1 MPDSSFRHLFV
12 YKKQKTYKKLF
23 KKWQKSSRIKYYGY
37 YYKKLNYKEGSM
49 LAYDKMLFNI
59 PAKDHEPG
67 KVREILNSHPEV
79 MFVSLVG
86 LDIGGQNTDEKI
98 PVPRFLEDMEK
109 FLTDGVQTDGS
120 SVVLPI
126 IAELNNA
133 KVDIIPDLS
142 VNWYVDHNFDFIHEP
157 SGLPV
162 GTLRIP
168 SFLVHNDT
176 NEVGSRVILRDSIT
190 KIKKDLLT
198 LIKNN
203 PYVLEYLPIDSADE
217 IGEIVLTCATEL
229 EFWVKTPDE
238 KGDREEL
245 STAQVMKEQYWK
257 RTIGPV
263 RTALEKTLLLLDRY
277 GFEMEM
283 GHKEVGG
290 IKAKL
295 GNSGKYDHIME
306 QLEIDW
312 KYSDAMQ
319 AADNEKQV
327 KYIVRDVF
335 RLHGLEVSFR
345 AKPIDGVAGSGEHT
359 HLGVAAKLK
368 NGKIVS
374 LFAPKDMKSEFLNP
388 IGFGALMGILKNYE
402 ILNPFITS
410 TNDAFNRL
418 KPGYEAPVCIVTSIG
433 HTAPQPSRN
442 RTVLIGLVRDLNN
455 PLSTRFE
462 LRSPNP
468 KSNTYLVIATSYMA
482 ILDGIAE
489 VLAAKK
495 TPEQLLA
502 SLSKKYGE
510 EDFYLEKDREYRSEK
525 DVFDEYSAEERG
537 RLFGEAP
544 RTVWENICAFDK
556 HSDKMQVLLKDH
568 VMTPIVLESFKKATL
583 DQWATELHNR
593 IIPENMD
600 LLRGCVMLHNEHD
613 CADYD
618 TYLWN
623 KIHEL
628 RRYIG
633 QDTLDQKCLLSRVKD
648 ALDEEN
654 YQLASDLQLE
664 MQEKVHELTDTYTRY
679 GKNIL

>member
-1 MPDSSFRHLFV
+1 
-12 YKKQKTYKKLF
+12 
-23 KKWQKSSRIKYYGY
+23 
-37 YYKKLNYKEGSM
+37 M

-59 PAKDHEPG
+59 PAKDHDPE
-67 KVREILNSHPEV
+67 KIKEILYNHPEV

-98 PVPRFLEDMEK
+98 PTARFIEDMEK

-133 KVDIIPDLS
+133 KVDIIPDLN
-142 VNWYVDHNFDFIHEP
+142 VNWYVDHNFDFIDEATC
-157 SGLPV
+157 LPV

-176 NEVGSRVILRDSIT
+176 NEVGSRVILRDAIK
-190 KIKKDLLT
+190 KIKRDLLT
-198 LIKNN
+198 LIKEN
-203 PYVLEYLPIDSADE
+203 PYVLEYLPIEVPDE
-217 IGEIVLTCATEL
+217 IEEILLTCATEL

-238 KGDREEL
+238 RGDREEL

-263 RTALEKTLLLLDRY
+263 RTALEKTLLILDRY

-335 RLHGLEVSFR
+335 RMHGLEVTFR

-359 HLGVAAKLK
+359 HLGVAARLK
-368 NGKIVS
+368 SGKVIS
-374 LFAPKDMKSEFLNP
+374 MFASKDMRAEFLNP

-418 KPGYEAPVCIVTSIG
+418 KPGYEAPVCIVTSVG
-433 HTAPQPSRN
+433 HTPHQPSRN
-442 RTVLIGLVRDLNN
+442 RTVLVGLVRDLNN

-468 KSNTYLVIATSYMA
+468 KSNTYLVIATCYMA
-482 ILDGIAE
+482 ILDGISKALAE
-489 VLAAKK
+489 KK
-495 TPEQLLA
+495 TPDELLA
-502 SLSKKYGE
+502 SLSKSYGA
-510 EDFYLEKDREYRSEK
+510 EDFYFEKNREYRSEK
-525 DVFDEYSAEERG
+525 DVFDEYTQEERDK
-537 RLFGEAP
+537 LFGEAP
-544 RTVWENICAFDK
+544 RTVWENICAFEAEPE
-556 HSDKMQVLLKDH
+556 KMSILLRDN

-593 IIPENMD
+593 IIPETMD
-600 LLRGCVMLHNEHD
+600 LLRECIMLHNEHE

-623 KIHEL
+623 KIYIL
-628 RRYIG
+628 RNYIG
-633 QDTLDQKCLLSRVKD
+633 QDTLDKKCLLTRIKN
-648 ALDEEN
+648 ALDDGE
-654 YQLASDLQLE
+654 YQNASDLQLE
-664 MQEKVHELTDTYTRY
+664 MQDKVKELTDIYVKY